1 MHYRFWGLLDS
12 CLAADE
18 LISRLEI
25 NENWKD
31 SAVSNNLDIAAMREL
46 SNFYYVVVQDGRYT
60 DLLNSNPLAAA
71 DALGMKVSQEALDQL
86 ALMRQQL
93 SSTAFNPAEVGNW
106 GFALVVGIVV
116 VGLIAIA
123 VGPPPAPE
131 PPPPAPEPPPPAPE
145 PPPPAPEPPPP
156 APEPPPPAPEPPP
169 PAPEPPPP
177 PPDDGSVFRFTNEV
191 EIDLVSFV
199 KAFEATLDEVDKNA
213 EKAIGSF
220 ADLARGIKDS
230 SGQEK
235 L

>member
-71 DALGMKVSQEALDQL
+71 DALDMKVSQEALDQL

-123 VGPPPAPE
+123 V
-131 PPPPAPEPPPPAPE
+131 
-145 PPPPAPEPPPP
+145 
-156 APEPPPPAPEPPP
+156 
-169 PAPEPPPP
+169 
-177 PPDDGSVFRFTNEV
+177 
-191 EIDLVSFV
+191 
-199 KAFEATLDEVDKNA
+199 
-213 EKAIGSF
+213 
-220 ADLARGIKDS
+220 
-230 SGQEK
+230 
-235 L
+235 

>member
-1 MHYRFWGLLDS
+1 MEVTMSKLQNILGQLCTSDKVMENFPSLRMLNSNSFSQY
-12 CLAADE
+12 DE

-71 DALGMKVSQEALDQL
+71 DALDMKVSQEALDQL

-123 VGPPPAPE
+123 V
-131 PPPPAPEPPPPAPE
+131 
-145 PPPPAPEPPPP
+145 
-156 APEPPPPAPEPPP
+156 
-169 PAPEPPPP
+169 
-177 PPDDGSVFRFTNEV
+177 
-191 EIDLVSFV
+191 
-199 KAFEATLDEVDKNA
+199 
-213 EKAIGSF
+213 
-220 ADLARGIKDS
+220 
-230 SGQEK
+230 
-235 L
+235 